1 MFKLDS
7 RLQQDTIFIGR
18 LPLSQV
24 LLMNDSRYIW
34 LILVPARI
42 ETYEIYHLSEEDRI
56 QLAKES
62 SWTQEKLA
70 DRYAPDSMN
79 VASLGNIVPQLHMHH
94 VLRFKDDPAWPGP
107 VWGHSEAVPYT
118 PAKLSE
124 RVHEIK
130 SLLGTS
136 FVADMLGEDDEE
148 NYIDKYDSW

>member
-1 MFKLDS
+1 MYRLDE
-7 RLQQDTIFIGR
+7 RLEADTIFIGR

-42 ETYEIYHLSEEDRI
+42 DTFEIYHLSEADRI

-79 VASLGNIVPQLHMHH
+79 VATLGNVVPQLHMHH
-94 VLRFKDDPAWPGP
+94 VVRYKDDAAWPGP
-107 VWGHSEAVPYT
+107 VWGNGKAVPYT
-118 PAKLSE
+118 PEELSK

-130 SLLGTS
+130 TLLGAR
-136 FVADMLGEDDEE
+136 FVEDMLGEDDEE
-148 NYIDKYDSW
+148 NYLDKYASW

>member
-70 DRYAPDSMN
+70 DRYAPDSMK
-79 VASLGNIVPQLHMHH
+79 VAFLGYIGSQLNMCDVVIVTDGVVVACSLVVDQ
-94 VLRFKDDPAWPGP
+94 DDGA
-107 VWGHSEAVPYT
+107 
-118 PAKLSE
+118 
-124 RVHEIK
+124 
-130 SLLGTS
+130 
-136 FVADMLGEDDEE
+136 
-148 NYIDKYDSW
+148 

>member
-1 MFKLDS
+1 MYRLDE
-7 RLQQDTIFIGR
+7 RLEADTIFIGR

-42 ETYEIYHLSEEDRI
+42 DTFEIYHLSEADRI

-79 VASLGNIVPQLHMHH
+79 VATLGNVVPQLQIG
-94 VLRFKDDPAWPGP
+94 RA
-107 VWGHSEAVPYT
+107 SCR
-118 PAKLSE
+118 E
-124 RVHEIK
+124 R
-130 SLLGTS
+130 G
-136 FVADMLGEDDEE
+136 
-148 NYIDKYDSW
+148 